1 MSCDALILSSLTN
14 APSAN
19 PDTMLG
25 ELCTKMGESGGGEGR
40 RCRDY
45 RRFHS
50 NHIEGRRERSHS
62 MLSNRK
68 LSLELIF
75 FLKLIFWGVVIM
87 GVVII
92 INRVWSMICWSV
104 FIRFLT
110 MLVWWVCPFI

>member
-25 ELCTKMGESGGGEGR
+25 ELCTKMGELWEGR

-50 NHIEGRRERSHS
+50 NHIEGRRECSHS
-62 MLSNRK
+62 MLSNCK

-75 FLKLIFWGVVIM
+75 VLKLIFWGV
-87 GVVII
+87 
-92 INRVWSMICWSV
+92 W
-104 FIRFLT
+104 L
-110 MLVWWVCPFI
+110 

>member
-25 ELCTKMGESGGGEGR
+25 ELCTKMGESGGEGR

-45 RRFHS
+45 CRFHS

-62 MLSNRK
+62 MLSNCK
-68 LSLELIF
+68 LSLKNF
-75 FLKLIFWGVVIM
+75 D
-87 GVVII
+87 
-92 INRVWSMICWSV
+92 
-104 FIRFLT
+104 
-110 MLVWWVCPFI
+110 